1 MFRKLVMAGACA
13 ALAVALFADVSQA
26 GIFRRNRQRCR
37 PVVVY
42 YYPCQPA
49 PAARAPLSP
58 EAALAEMEALMK
70 VINQPLQPLP
80 KGSAAVEKALG
91 GAKK

>member
-1 MFRKLVMAGACA
+1 MLGACA
-13 ALAVALFADVSQA
+13 ALVVGLFADVSQA
-26 GIFRRNRQRCR
+26 GIFRRHRQRCQ

-49 PAARAPLSP
+49 PSARTPQSP
-58 EAALAEMEALMK
+58 ETALAEMEALMK

-80 KGSAAVEKALG
+80 KGSSAVEKVLSG
-91 GAKK
+91 TSKK